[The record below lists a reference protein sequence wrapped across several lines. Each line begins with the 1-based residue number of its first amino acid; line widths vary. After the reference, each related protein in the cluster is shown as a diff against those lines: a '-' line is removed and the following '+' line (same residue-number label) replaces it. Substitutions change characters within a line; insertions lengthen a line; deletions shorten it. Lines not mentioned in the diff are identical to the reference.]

1 MYVSKKLYIKLVGD
15 NVSFMKCYRGHLVY
29 SSTRKQP
36 EKVFE
41 RDVNGTETFYIDAIS
56 EAVYLVV
63 QVRNNSDNVTVE
75 CYQALS
81 NDGTMDDT
89 EPTYTMTIEPNDYTQ
104 KSDLVITF
112 APYLKVKIT
121 TSSTA
126 SVTIYRDYI

>member
-1 MYVSKKLYIKLVGD
+1 
-15 NVSFMKCYRGHLVY
+15 MKCYRGHLTY
-29 SSTRKQP
+29 SSPLKHP

-41 RDVNGTETFYIDAIS
+41 GDVSGTETFYIDAIS

-63 QVRNNSDNVTVE
+63 QVRDNSDNVTVE

-89 EPTYTMTIEPNDYTQ
+89 EPTYTMTIKPNSYTQ
-104 KSDLVITF
+104 KSDIVVTF